1 MYEDTCL
8 VSTISNPAREKAPS
22 GPMSRIEF
30 SGFRGTISRRNKYH
44 ALQAVRIHT
53 DIIVQRYRIFVLC
66 RVSKR
71 PGLKQHFAAVVG
83 IRSNLELAAVGV
95 EGEHVEPH
103 WAEEGDVGGLAVEHI
118 LICTYPHTFKSV

>member
-1 MYEDTCL
+1 MRTHVLSAPFQTLPERRRQVLQCL
-8 VSTISNPAREKAPS
+8 ELSFRAS
-22 GPMSRIEF
+22 GEQFLGETNI
-30 SGFRGTISRRNKYH
+30 I

-103 WAEEGDVGGLAVEHI
+103 WAEEGDVGGLAVQHI
-118 LICTYPHTFKSV
+118 LFCTYPHTFKSV